1 MQVSPKGH
9 NGGQSMNS
17 NEPTDEPLSVHPQSP
32 WVWRGLIGLVL
43 AHIVFGIASE
53 LTGPAGLSDVCA
65 ALAGI
70 AAGLTV
76 VVSVASMYRIYNA
89 RRSAASE

>member
-1 MQVSPKGH
+1 
-9 NGGQSMNS
+9 MNS
-17 NEPTDEPLSVHPQSP
+17 DDSTGETRSEHPLSP

-53 LTGPAGLSDVCA
+53 LTGPAGVSDIFA

-70 AAGLTV
+70 AAGLAV
-76 VVSVASMYRIYNA
+76 VVSVASMYRIYVA
-89 RRSAASE
+89 RRSAATE